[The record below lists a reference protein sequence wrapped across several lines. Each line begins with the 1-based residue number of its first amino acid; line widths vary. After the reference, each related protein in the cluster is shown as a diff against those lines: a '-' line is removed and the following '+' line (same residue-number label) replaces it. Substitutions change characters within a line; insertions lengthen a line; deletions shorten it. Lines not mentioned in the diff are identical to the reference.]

1 MGEGTYKRMEGTL
14 TGQSSDDS
22 VRIVLLGSG
31 NVATHLAK
39 VLAPN
44 IVQIWSRNPRHAE
57 TLAHD
62 IGAEAVENINDITLE
77 ALSLIHI

>member
-44 IVQIWSRNPRHAE
+44 IVQIYKLVS
-57 TLAHD
+57 
-62 IGAEAVENINDITLE
+62 
-77 ALSLIHI
+77 